1 MILTILITDCLGYV
15 FLIIPFPDYVVIS
28 VFRCVTNGEIFG
40 ECPNIAMLIIG
51 KWHSMGVEKE
61 GVFISELEVDCLAK
75 IDFVVKFYVYLIAL
89 IVCLVGSSEH
99 RHLFY

>member
-51 KWHSMGVEKE
+51 K
-61 GVFISELEVDCLAK
+61 
-75 IDFVVKFYVYLIAL
+75 
-89 IVCLVGSSEH
+89 
-99 RHLFY
+99 